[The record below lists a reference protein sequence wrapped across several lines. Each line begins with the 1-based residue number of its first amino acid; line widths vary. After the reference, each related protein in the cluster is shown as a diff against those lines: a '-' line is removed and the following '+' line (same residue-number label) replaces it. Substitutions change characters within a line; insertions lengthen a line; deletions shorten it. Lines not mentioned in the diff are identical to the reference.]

1 MPPPSHVPLHLTTGA
16 VLSRQVPIPGPR
28 LCLKHCTSG
37 QAVGLLRRT
46 GNCPPPSRKELM
58 AQPNNSSARGTAS
71 RRAGQQVRH
80 VRVMSW
86 NAGHLGQQLAGSRC
100 RPAMFLSSR
109 KRTGRSPLS
118 SGFQDGTASPRPRPQ
133 HPTSS
138 LRLLTRGASLIGTLR
153 TDHQPLERMES

>member
-118 SGFQDGTASPRPRPQ
+118 SGFSGWYCVSSASTPAPNKQSKAPNARRKS
-133 HPTSS
+133 HRNT
-138 LRLLTRGASLIGTLR
+138 
-153 TDHQPLERMES
+153 